1 MKVWNI
7 LIQFHTEYNTYDTN
21 MLVCHDTKKGAIS
34 IAEEK
39 FKEIYK
45 LDTAK
50 YYDVD
55 SFNLEDLKP
64 GFIRII

>member
-1 MKVWNI
+1 
-7 LIQFHTEYNTYDTN
+7 